1 MTRKTSYFGGPSA
14 PNMGAKPA
22 IHKQKIPFGYD
33 TYDFKLV
40 LSEKE
45 KEEEHFRRIKTLVYN
60 YERIGRQQLQYIQ
73 QDILKK
79 FNLAYGI
86 IDQSD
91 YIKGTTEYETEITMI
106 GDESLEFDLKFYPII
121 PNIVNTLTNFLGK
134 ARVEYQAMAV
144 NPEAQNEI
152 LEQKNEQIKS
162 LLISKAKEIFDAQ
175 LIEKGITPESQPE
188 LYQKQMEIFQA
199 LPKIQEYYNLDFRLE
214 IEEWANHRLEIDKLK
229 HNLKDLERDL
239 MFNKLVCDRPF
250 IHTNLLE
257 DDYKPEVLRPE
268 HCFYL
273 RSPYVKDV
281 SEGVMFGWFEYDSAV
296 NLINKYGDKL
306 SQEDIEKL
314 QQFYLTTRF
323 TQYTREKY
331 NTDVPD
337 DIAMAQNYIA
347 FRTEFRDRGNIRHR
361 GDEYKEH
368 LVETMQMYLQVPRKL
383 QKLVMVGMDGS
394 KVSTIV
400 DETYKISIPPIYE
413 KGKPKEETY
422 LIYGEHVEPFY
433 INELW
438 RVIKINLTRNPNP
451 DLGNDIWVVL
461 EKYPVQISNPRISK
475 YGSLIPVNGGP
486 MTNEYSPSISIVD
499 KCKPWQ
505 VFYNYLWNRNNQILQ
520 SELGIFLLINQNL
533 IPNTNLDES
542 GLVNKLVEWALTARD
557 TGLAPLSTEL
567 NQVGANI
574 NGLTGGYGQRIDL
587 TRTDEVLA
595 KAKLA
600 EICKQECLQVIGI
613 SPQMMAEISPNETAT
628 GIVQGIQRSI
638 NQLKHLYDEH
648 FLMMEKSRQ
657 TMIEVAKYLAIKKGG
672 VSETYM
678 TNDKQRV
685 IFQTSAENFPLYQIG
700 VFMTS
705 DFDDTLLLDEIRQLA
720 VRDNTM
726 GADALDKIAIMSA
739 DSIGEIRD
747 GLAELQE
754 KRERTERERQQQVMA
769 LEERKI
775 VQQQQAL
782 EAQLQWEKERHY
794 SELDTRLDVAE
805 MRALG
810 STQFAQ
816 GSGLEDITKLK
827 AQQLKEQSFYQDII
841 QKAQAKQLKEEQ
853 LSFEQE
859 RNQSVLNQEQTLER
873 ERLRVEREKIMA
885 KLKISDNELKIAKEN
900 KP

>member
-1 MTRKTSYFGGPSA
+1 MKKTSYFGGRNS
-14 PNMGAKPA
+14 PNLGAKPA

-33 TYDFKLV
+33 TYDFKLI

-45 KEEEHFRRIKTLVYN
+45 KEEEDFRRIKTLVYN

-73 QDILKK
+73 EDILKK

-91 YIKGTTEYETEITMI
+91 YIKGKSEYETEITMI

-134 ARVEYQAMAV
+134 ARVQYQAMAV

-152 LEQKNEQIKS
+152 LEQKNEQLKS
-162 LLISKAKEIFDAQ
+162 LLISKAKEIFDIQ
-175 LIEKGITPESQPE
+175 LSEKGITPESQPDV
-188 LYQKQMEIFQA
+188 YQKQLEIFQA
-199 LPKIQEYYNLDFRLE
+199 LPKIQEYYNMDFRLE

-229 HNLKDLERDL
+229 HNTKDLERDL

-250 IHTNLLE
+250 VHTNLLG
-257 DDYKPEVLRPE
+257 DDYRPEVLRPE

-296 NLINKYGDKL
+296 NLINKYGDKM
-306 SQEDIEKL
+306 SQEDVEKL

-323 TQYTREKY
+323 TQYTSEKY

-347 FRTEFRDRGNIRHR
+347 FRTEFRDRGKIRHR

-383 QKLVMVGMDGS
+383 QKLVVVGMDGS

-400 DETYKISIPPIYE
+400 DETYKISIPPVYE
-413 KGKPKEETY
+413 KGKSKEETY
-422 LIYGEHVEPFY
+422 LIYGEHIEPFF

-461 EKYPVQISNPRISK
+461 EKYPVQLSNPRISK

-520 SELGIFLLINQNL
+520 NELGIFLLINQNL
-533 IPNTNLDES
+533 IPNNNLDES

-613 SPQMMAEISPNETAT
+613 SPQLMADISPNETAT
-628 GIVQGIQRSI
+628 GIVQGIQKSI
-638 NQLKHLYDEH
+638 NTLKNLYDEH
-648 FLMMEKSRQ
+648 FLMMERCRQ

-678 TNDKQRV
+678 TNDKQRI
-685 IFQTSAENFPLYQIG
+685 IFQTSTENFPLYQIG
-700 VFMTS
+700 VFMVS
-705 DFDDTLLLDEIRQLA
+705 DFDQTLLLDEIRQLA

-747 GLAELQE
+747 ELAELQQ
-754 KRERTERERQQQVMA
+754 KREKMERERQQQLMA

-775 VQQQQAL
+775 AQQQQAL
-782 EAQLQWEKERHY
+782 EAQLRWEKEKHY
-794 SELDTRLDVAE
+794 TELDSRLDVAE

-816 GSGLEDITKLK
+816 GSGIDEITKLK
-827 AQQLKEQSFYQDII
+827 TQQLKEQSYYQDIL
-841 QKAQAKQLKEEQ
+841 QKAQEKQLKKEQ
-853 LSFEQE
+853 LSMEQE
-859 RNQSVLNQEQTLER
+859 SQASLLNQEDTLEK
-873 ERLRVEREKIMA
+873 ERLKVEREKIMA